1 MLRKYFY
8 NLYDSVEMTNTTTF
22 FILRMIT
29 LPTLAGLLTWYW
41 IEIDFMLPL
50 RAVDTIFF
58 GGIFFSFAITINTAN
73 VRRFQA
79 IEAMAKLWAVAMSV
93 WHTLKL
99 ELGQND
105 ANTLGYQLS
114 EFFEKIRLLLHIDT
128 IGQDRNAKLAEIDAF
143 FDYLS
148 MTVYQLRDGG
158 MNSPETACLWKWIEE
173 MNFAMERLLS
183 IKDNR
188 TPKSL
193 RIFIDWALVCGMLL
207 LTPLF
212 ASYGGYGILVA
223 IIIMVVLLSLIK
235 VQKMLEHPFG
245 KDLDDI
251 DLRCRNKNK
260 ERFGEHILINQESKT
275 EPKNSPNMT

>member
-1 MLRKYFY
+1 MLRKFFY
-8 NLYDSVEMTNTTTF
+8 RLYDSAEMTNTTSF
-22 FILRMIT
+22 FLLRLII

-41 IEIDFMLPL
+41 IQIDFSLRL

-73 VRRFQA
+73 IRRFQA
-79 IEAMAKLWAVAMSV
+79 IDSMAKLWAVSMSI
-93 WHTLKL
+93 WHTVRR
-99 ELGQND
+99 ELP
-105 ANTLGYQLS
+105 ANQVDQLRHELS
-114 EFFEKIRLLLHIDT
+114 EFFETLRLLLHIDT
-128 IGQDRNAKLAEIDAF
+128 IGEKRRIKLAKIDAF
-143 FDYLS
+143 FSYLAE
-148 MTVYQLRDGG
+148 TIYQLRADG
-158 MNSPETACLWKWIEE
+158 MNSPETSCLWRWIEE
-173 MNFAMERLLS
+173 MNHAMEKLLS

-212 ASYGGYGILVA
+212 ANYGTYGIIIA
-223 IIIMVVLLSLIK
+223 ILIMMVLLSLIK

-251 DLRCRNKNK
+251 DLRCRDKNK
-260 ERFGEHILINQESKT
+260 ERFVIPT
-275 EPKNSPNMT
+275 EK

>member
-1 MLRKYFY
+1 MLRKFFY
-8 NLYDSVEMTNTTTF
+8 QLYDSAETTNTTSF
-22 FILRMIT
+22 FILRLLI
-29 LPTLAGLLTWYW
+29 LPPLAGILTWYW
-41 IEIDFMLPL
+41 IEIDFTLRL

-73 VRRFQA
+73 MRRFQA
-79 IEAMAKLWAVAMSV
+79 IDCMAKLWAVATSI
-93 WHTLKL
+93 WHTVRL
-99 ELGQND
+99 ELPNHQVGTLQNK
-105 ANTLGYQLS
+105 LG
-114 EFFEKIRLLLHIDT
+114 EFFETLRLLLHIDT
-128 IGQDRNAKLAEIDAF
+128 IGSEREAKLAEIDDF
-143 FDYLS
+143 FDYMS
-148 MTVYQLRDGG
+148 HTIYELRANG
-158 MNSPETACLWKWIEE
+158 MNSPETSCLWRWIEE
-173 MNFAMERLLS
+173 MSHAMEKLLA

-212 ASYGGYGILVA
+212 ANYGSYGIVVA
-223 IIIMVVLLSLIK
+223 IIIMVVLLALIK

-260 ERFGEHILINQESKT
+260 ARFALPKQPIMPNSEIEA
-275 EPKNSPNMT
+275 PKN

>member
-1 MLRKYFY
+1 MIRQYFY
-8 NLYDSVEMTNTTTF
+8 ALYDSAEMTNTTSF
-22 FILRMIT
+22 FLIRLLIL
-29 LPTLAGLLTWYW
+29 PSLAGILTWYW
-41 IEIDFMLPL
+41 IEIDFTLRL

-79 IEAMAKLWAVAMSV
+79 IDSMAKLWAVAMSL
-93 WHTLKL
+93 WHTVRL
-99 ELGQND
+99 ELPEDNIEKFR
-105 ANTLGYQLS
+105 YELS
-114 EFFEKIRLLLHIDT
+114 EFFESIRLLLHIDT
-128 IGQDRNAKLAEIDAF
+128 VGQERKAKLAEIDQF

-148 MTVYQLRDGG
+148 ETIYQLRADGL
-158 MNSPETACLWKWIEE
+158 NSPETSTLWKWIEE
-173 MNFAMERLLS
+173 MNHAMEKLLA

-212 ASYGGYGILVA
+212 ANYGNYGIVVA

-251 DLRCRNKNK
+251 DLRCREKNK
-260 ERFGEHILINQESKT
+260 ERFVLPQERQ
-275 EPKNSPNMT
+275 